1 MALIVRHTASGV
13 TRRVQSLSDIH
24 HALRGQWEVAE
35 RVRSTAGEVRE
46 RCGTGLPPQP
56 THRVKDGRRRFG

>member
-1 MALIVRHTASGV
+1 MALIIRHRASGY

-35 RVRSTAGEVRE
+35 RVQSTPGEIEHRH
-46 RCGTGLPPQP
+46 GTGLPPVP
-56 THRVKDGRRRFG
+56 RAVKDSRRRFG